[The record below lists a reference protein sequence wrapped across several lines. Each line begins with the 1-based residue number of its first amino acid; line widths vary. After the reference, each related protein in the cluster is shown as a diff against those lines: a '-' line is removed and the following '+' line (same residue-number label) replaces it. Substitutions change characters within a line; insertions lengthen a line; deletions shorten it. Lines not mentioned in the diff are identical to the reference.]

1 MPASDT
7 PPPVVAVWDATANC
21 YVQASAPVCVA
32 AGRSAGSLCGGKV
45 FRRLGGAELCA
56 EHYDRAMYDRR
67 AVFQQEDEDYGWRY
81 ETQRQQWDPD
91 AAEVVYYLLRESD
104 GLIKIGTSARFRM
117 RLAELRA
124 EHGLLR
130 VLLTHRGDRAT
141 ETGMHGRF
149 KRLRVHGEWFR
160 PEGSLAAWILDLRN
174 RQEEITPS
182 RTLRETVALS
192 EVAALLKDARR
203 TQRRLAQDRCAA

>member
-104 GLIKIGTSARFRM
+104 GLIKIGT
-117 RLAELRA
+117 
-124 EHGLLR
+124 
-130 VLLTHRGDRAT
+130 T
-141 ETGMHGRF
+141 
-149 KRLRVHGEWFR
+149 
-160 PEGSLAAWILDLRN
+160 
-174 RQEEITPS
+174 
-182 RTLRETVALS
+182 
-192 EVAALLKDARR
+192 ARR
-203 TQRRLAQDRCAA
+203 ARPAAGATNSPRGPRHRDGHARQVQALARPRRVVPAGGIARGLDPRSPQSAGGDHAI